1 MFLFELSNDPL
12 RVKLITVVDQLKT
25 DLEKEGNRKPE
36 TVDEFLKY
44 LQKYDITLDQNDL
57 FDMIKKPPLKNIIH
71 NIKNKKIIFKGYEE
85 PEMPEKFSD
94 NIVKSMAKKANKLK

>member
-1 MFLFELSNDPL
+1 MFLFEISTDPL
-12 RVKLITVVDQLKT
+12 ITKLITVVDQLKT
-25 DLEKEGNRKPE
+25 DLEKDKNNKPE
-36 TVDEFLKY
+36 TVDEFLSY

-85 PEMPEKFSD
+85 PEIPEKYSD
-94 NIVKSMAKKANKLK
+94 NIVKSMAKKAAKNR